1 MTREDSELLLKT
13 TTGTAM
19 GAMLRQYWVP
29 AVRAAKLEVDGA
41 PARVRLFGE
50 NYVAFRASDGRVG
63 FFDEGC
69 PHRCTSLALARNE
82 DNALTCIF
90 HGWKIDVSGKVVEVP
105 SEPPQRRVEFAAKV
119 RVNHYP
125 VREAAGV
132 VWVWL
137 GKGEQPAPFPNFSFV
152 SLPAAQVTAI
162 SSPLGCHWL
171 QALEL
176 LLDPARPEVATA
188 LAAGASAALSD
199 NPPLI
204 DVEARPYGY
213 RAASIRA
220 QDDGSRRARISEWAF
235 PWYSFLPGDGVSVM
249 AGVVPVDDEQC
260 VLWLIVANAAGP
272 LDQAQLRRLGIL
284 DRDPDNFAAQAAATD
299 LWNAAGQAASSKTH
313 SLLDDL
319 VLPQSQGRIQNL
331 LKQSLCSSDEMV
343 VKARETLLRAV
354 REYEAGKPTIG
365 LAGAIS
371 YEQIR
376 ATAGNLSSN
385 ADWHSLV
392 S

>member
-1 MTREDSELLLKT
+1 MTREDSDLLLGT

-29 AVRAAKLEVDGA
+29 AVRGAKLEADGA

-50 NYVAFRASDGRVG
+50 NYVAFRATDGRVG

-152 SLPAAQVTAI
+152 NLPATQVTAI
-162 SSPLGCHWL
+162 SGRLGCHWL

-176 LLDPARPEVATA
+176 LLDPARTEVATA
-188 LAAGASAALSD
+188 LASGASSALSD

-213 RAASIRA
+213 RAVAVRS
-220 QDDGSRRARISEWAF
+220 QSDGSRRARISEWAF
-235 PWYSFLPGDGVSVM
+235 PWYTFLPEEEVSVV

-260 VLWLIVANAAGP
+260 VLWLIVANPTGP
-272 LDQAQLRRLGIL
+272 LAQAQLRALGIL
-284 DRDPDNFAAQAAATD
+284 DRDPDNFAAATGAAE
-299 LWNAAGQAASSKTH
+299 LWHAAGQATVPRTP
-313 SLLDDL
+313 SLLDDI

-343 VKARETLLRAV
+343 VKAREALLQAA
-354 REYEAGKPTIG
+354 REYGAGKPTLG

-376 ATAGNLSSN
+376 AAAGNLVGN